1 MRKQREEE
9 QKQASRDIRAHPSQ
23 LDDDGED
30 QIRENGS
37 NSDEELSMSE
47 IHKRVK
53 NFVSSLLP
61 KAELI
66 QDFNGNFMYLIPTEG
81 FNASHVYTEFE
92 ANKTKLKIADWGLS
106 QSTLEDVFTKIC
118 EQNGGNNA

>member
-1 MRKQREEE
+1 MLANDEEPEEQNEKEEE
-9 QKQASRDIRAHPSQ
+9 LTI
-23 LDDDGED
+23 ED
-30 QIRENGS
+30 
-37 NSDEELSMSE
+37 

-53 NFVSSLLP
+53 NFVKELLP
-61 KAELI
+61 KADLI

-81 FNASHVYTEFE
+81 FNASQVYTEFE
-92 ANKTKLKIADWGLS
+92 ANKERLKIADWGLS

>member
-1 MRKQREEE
+1 MRKQQEEE

-23 LDDDGED
+23 LNDDGTS
-30 QIRENGS
+30 QIREAGALE
-37 NSDEELSMSE
+37 DEELSMSE

-53 NFVSSLLP
+53 NFVSGLLP

-92 ANKTKLKIADWGLS
+92 ANKQRLKIADWGLS
-106 QSTLEDVFTKIC
+106 
-118 EQNGGNNA
+118 

>member
-1 MRKQREEE
+1 
-9 QKQASRDIRAHPSQ
+9 
-23 LDDDGED
+23 
-30 QIRENGS
+30 
-37 NSDEELSMSE
+37 MSE

-53 NFVSSLLP
+53 SFVSSLLP

-81 FNASHVYTEFE
+81 FNASQVYTEFE
-92 ANKTKLKIADWGLS
+92 ANKERLKIADWGLS

-118 EQNGGNNA
+118 EHNGGNNA

>member
-1 MRKQREEE
+1 M
-9 QKQASRDIRAHPSQ
+9 
-23 LDDDGED
+23 G
-30 QIRENGS
+30 
-37 NSDEELSMSE
+37 E

-53 NFVSSLLP
+53 AFVSNMLP

-66 QDFNGNFMYLIPTEG
+66 QDFNGNFMYLIPNEG
-81 FNASHVYTEFE
+81 FNASYVYTEFE
-92 ANKTKLKIADWGLS
+92 ANKEKLKIADWGLS